1 PFTVITDHK
10 NLQYLREARR
20 LNPRQ
25 ARWALFFTRFR
36 FHVTYRAGALNGKAD
51 ALSRV
56 FGPEEPSD
64 PDPILSPA
72 LIVGP
77 IVWDMDS
84 EIRSASLQ
92 EPGPEG
98 CPEGRVFVPTSCR
111 RGLMQLVHEGLG
123 TGHPGEKRTVQ
134 LIQTRYWWP
143 RMAEEITRFIQ
154 ECPT

>member
-1 PFTVITDHK
+1 PFTVIIDHK

-25 ARWALFFTRFR
+25 SPCALFFTRFQ
-36 FHVTYRAGALNGKAD
+36 FHFTYRAGALNGKAD
-51 ALSRV
+51 ALSWV

-64 PDPILSPA
+64 PDPILPST

-77 IVWDMDS
+77 IVWDVDS

-92 EPGPEG
+92 EPGPEE

-111 RGLMQLVHEGLG
+111 RGLMQSVHEGPG
-123 TGHPGEKRTVQ
+123 MGHPGKKRTVQ
-134 LIQTRYWWP
+134 LIQMRYWWP